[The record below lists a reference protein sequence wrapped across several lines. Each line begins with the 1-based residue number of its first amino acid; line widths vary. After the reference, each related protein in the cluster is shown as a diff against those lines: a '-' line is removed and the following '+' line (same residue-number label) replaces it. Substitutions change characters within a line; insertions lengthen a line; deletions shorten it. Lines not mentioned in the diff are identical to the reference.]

1 MQSTLLRF
9 KVYWLLIEHI
19 KNPKMLTIL
28 TGKDNKI
35 LRTPASKVLHFDQKL
50 EDTVEMMID
59 TMLNPEGQDVTGI
72 GIAAPQVGIS
82 KQIIVVTLNVNH
94 KKDPKVLV
102 MINPEIIEAS
112 STLSN
117 YEEGCLSLPGAY
129 GRVKRPAKV
138 KIKWQNL
145 DGNWCEKKLEKWDAR
160 IFLHEYD
167 HLVGKLFIDYLESQE
182 IARLTKQ
189 GHL

>member
-1 MQSTLLRF
+1 
-9 KVYWLLIEHI
+9 
-19 KNPKMLTIL
+19 MLTIL

-35 LRTPASKVLHFDQKL
+35 LRTPASKVLHFDQTL

-138 KIKWQNL
+138 KIKLQNL
-145 DGNWCEKKLEKWDAR
+145 DGNWCEKKLDKWDAR